1 MNQGVSRAADPPVTA
16 VGRSNGPIGDAL
28 AAVAVATTAAFA
40 GGGLVAQTV
49 VVPQWRSMDPRAFL
63 DHFGTYGPA
72 LGATLF
78 PLEVIST
85 LALAGTTF
93 LAVRNRS
100 VARAW
105 WAVATACM
113 VGTLVLLPIYFAGA
127 NVGMLSEGFSVENVP
142 GELAAWNAW
151 NWARTGL
158 GLMAAV
164 LCCFAIQRRPAQLLD
179 SRILQRTNAV

>member
-1 MNQGVSRAADPPVTA
+1 MNHTVSRPSAADAPATA
-16 VGRSNGPIGDAL
+16 ADRPGGRDAL
-28 AAVAVATTAAFA
+28 AAVAIATTAAFA

-49 VVPQWRSMDPRAFL
+49 VVPHWRSMDPSAFL

-78 PLEVIST
+78 PFEVIST
-85 LALAGTTF
+85 LALAVTTF

-100 VARAW
+100 VARGW
-105 WAVATACM
+105 WAAATACM

-127 NVGMLSEGFSVENVP
+127 NVAMLSEDFSVENVP

-158 GLMAAV
+158 GLVAAV
-164 LCCFAIQRRPAQLLD
+164 LCCFAIQRRPAA
-179 SRILQRTNAV
+179 SRP

>member
-1 MNQGVSRAADPPVTA
+1 MNRAVSRAADPPVT
-16 VGRSNGPIGDAL
+16 VVNRSSGPISDAL
-28 AAVAVATTAAFA
+28 VVGVVATTAAFA

-49 VVPQWRSMDPRAFL
+49 VVPHWRSMDPTAFL

-85 LALAGTTF
+85 LALAVTTF

-100 VARAW
+100 IARAW
-105 WAVATACM
+105 WAAATACM
-113 VGTLVLLPIYFAGA
+113 VGTLVLLPVYFAGA
-127 NVGMLSEGFSVENVP
+127 NVAMLSEDFSVENVP

-158 GLMAAV
+158 GLVAAV
-164 LCCFAIQRRPAQLLD
+164 LCCIAIQRRL
-179 SRILQRTNAV
+179 SRP

>member
-1 MNQGVSRAADPPVTA
+1 MNEADSRADDPPFAV
-16 VGRSNGPIGDAL
+16 VGRSSGPIGNAV
-28 AAVAVATTAAFA
+28 AAGAVATTAAFA

-49 VVPQWRSMDPRAFL
+49 VVPHWRSMDPSAFL
-63 DHFGTYGPA
+63 EQFATSGPA

-78 PLEVIST
+78 PFEVIST
-85 LALAGTTF
+85 LGLAVTTF

-100 VARAW
+100 AGRAW
-105 WAVATACM
+105 WAAATACM

-127 NVGMLSEGFSVENVP
+127 NVAMLSEDFSAANVL

-158 GLMAAV
+158 GLVAAM
-164 LCCFAIQRRPAQLLD
+164 LCCIAIHRRL
-179 SRILQRTNAV
+179 SRP

>member
-1 MNQGVSRAADPPVTA
+1 MNKAVSRAADPPVTV
-16 VGRSNGPIGDAL
+16 VGRSSGPIGDAL
-28 AAVAVATTAAFA
+28 AAGVVATTAAFA

-49 VVPQWRSMDPRAFL
+49 VVPHWRSMDPSAFL

-78 PLEVIST
+78 PFEVIST
-85 LALAGTTF
+85 LGLVVTTF
-93 LAVRNRS
+93 LAVRNLS
-100 VARAW
+100 VGRAW
-105 WAVATACM
+105 WAAATACM

-127 NVGMLSEGFSVENVP
+127 NVAMLSEDFSVENVP

-158 GLMAAV
+158 GLAAAV
-164 LCCFAIQRRPAQLLD
+164 LCCIAIQRRL
-179 SRILQRTNAV
+179 SRP